1 MLTVIVLPHCGIR
14 SQKLHLIFP
23 QSHLIYT
30 DTGQSGVTILTLKI
44 RVQSME
50 QVIPLLTTFVC
61 CGPGS
66 NLVSSELGA
75 PLRNFVLQ
83 IGGVL
88 ELF

>member
-1 MLTVIVLPHCGIR
+1 MSGCDRELNAHCY
-14 SQKLHLIFP
+14 SADSAWHQVTETS

-44 RVQSME
+44 RVQSVE
-50 QVIPLLTTFVC
+50 QIIPFLTTLVC

-75 PLRNFVLQ
+75 DTLPTAILRW
-83 IGGVL
+83 
-88 ELF
+88 